1 MNLVRT
7 FQIVAVAFLVVSL
20 YLLVTDPRSDY
31 FFASIILMI
40 CAGFLAYRFH
50 LEDRINSREV
60 DSEND

>member
-7 FQIVAVAFLVVSL
+7 FQIGTVALLFVSL
-20 YLLVTDPRSDY
+20 YFLVTDPRSDY

-50 LEDRINSREV
+50 LKERLDARKAER
-60 DSEND
+60 END